1 MEKYTIVLAHY
12 NQMEY
17 IEEAIKSIMKQDYKN
32 IELIVADDCSPQFNY
47 KKIEKM
53 IKKHNVN
60 NYEYKIL
67 SMEKNSGTVK
77 NLNNALNNAT
87 GDFIQFFA
95 SDDALYNS
103 KVVSRFVE
111 EFKDQTKNII
121 TAQCV
126 MCDHKLKKVDTYVDV
141 KMAESLNK
149 KGVSALFEMMS
160 EYCIYSA
167 GATVYRTKI
176 LKDSN
181 LFDEKYK
188 FIEDWASWIKLTR
201 DGEMI
206 YYVDFIAFKHRDGGI
221 SHSEY
226 TRSTLPSHVRGYYKD
241 LLEVYKTDILPYID
255 KYKVSEQ
262 YRILRRME
270 DNINYFGRFAPEL
283 YDYQQYFRNK
293 KDSNTKLK
301 YYWKMRKIADVFK
314 VNLYYRIKML
324 IIKDKS
330 VPISFF
336 LSVLS
341 YILLNS
347 FIKIKSSAVALAIYL
362 AFYVFIY
369 IIINAICKYFE
380 YIIERKNIK
389 KCI

>member
-126 MCDHKLKKVDTYVDV
+126 MCDHNLKKVDTYVDA

-176 LKDSN
+176 LKENN

-226 TRSTLPSHVRGYYKD
+226 TRSTLPAHVRGYYKD
-241 LLEVYKTDILPYID
+241 LLEVYKVDVLPYID

-283 YDYQQYFRNK
+283 YDYQQCFRNK
-293 KDSNTKLK
+293 KDSNKKLK
-301 YYWKMRKIADVFK
+301 YYWKMRKICDVFK

-324 IIKDKS
+324 IIKDKI
-330 VPISFF
+330 VPISFL

-341 YILLNS
+341 YILFNN
-347 FIKIKSSAVALAIYL
+347 FIKIKNSAIALLIYL
-362 AFYVFIY
+362 AFYILIY

-380 YIIERKNIK
+380 YLKERKNI
-389 KCI
+389 